1 MKVRMRNVNLVEMQT
16 PNTREEFENR
26 LFRLHYSIVNN
37 KMHFMDGISSVAIE
51 DLVHMRSMPNGRMDL
66 LTVDESARLNANM
79 MVQMDG
85 MLDEILGE
93 DVQ

>member
-1 MKVRMRNVNLVEMQT
+1 MRNVNLVEMQT
-16 PNTREEFENR
+16 PNTREEFEKR
-26 LFRLHYSIVNN
+26 LFRLPYSIVNN

>member
-1 MKVRMRNVNLVEMQT
+1 
-16 PNTREEFENR
+16 
-26 LFRLHYSIVNN
+26 
-37 KMHFMDGISSVAIE
+37 MDGISSVAIE
-51 DLVHMRSMPNGRMDL
+51 DLVHMRSLPNGRMDL

>member
-1 MKVRMRNVNLVEMQT
+1 MRNVNLVEMQT

-26 LFRLHYSIVNN
+26 LFRLRYSIVNN

>member
-1 MKVRMRNVNLVEMQT
+1 M
-16 PNTREEFENR
+16 EFENR